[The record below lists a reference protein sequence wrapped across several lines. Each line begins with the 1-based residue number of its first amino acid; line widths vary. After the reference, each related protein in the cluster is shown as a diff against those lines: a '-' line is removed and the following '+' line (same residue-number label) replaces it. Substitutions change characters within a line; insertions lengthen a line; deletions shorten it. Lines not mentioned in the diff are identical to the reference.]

1 MTKMPHIKI
10 YGMQLKQ
17 YFQDL
22 LALNIY
28 INEKETLKSNASNF
42 NVKMLEK

>member
-1 MTKMPHIKI
+1 
-10 YGMQLKQ
+10 MQLKQ

-28 INEKETLKSNASNF
+28 NNEKEKLKSNTSNF